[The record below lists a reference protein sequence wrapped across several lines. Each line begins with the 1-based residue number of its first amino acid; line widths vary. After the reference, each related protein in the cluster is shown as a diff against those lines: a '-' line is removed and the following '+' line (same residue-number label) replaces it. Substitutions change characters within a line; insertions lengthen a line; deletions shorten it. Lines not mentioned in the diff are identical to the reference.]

1 MEQSYVYLV
10 YKSSCS
16 LSQFLLYGVP
26 VLGVSVAGE
35 LCHCQGVVEGDG
47 WFRPE
52 VLHEPTRIQSF
63 GIQNTY
69 VHVHVLVLLH
79 AIVHVRTCACMYYV
93 VFSTSH
99 VAMVTSSLVLQSCS
113 RILQTRG
120 SLLRCHLWWRALFG
134 S

>member
-79 AIVHVRTCACMYYV
+79 VIVHVRTCACTYMCMHVLYGIQPLPCSHGYLITG
-93 VFSTSH
+93 TSE
-99 VAMVTSSLVLQSCS
+99 L
-113 RILQTRG
+113 
-120 SLLRCHLWWRALFG
+120 
-134 S
+134 